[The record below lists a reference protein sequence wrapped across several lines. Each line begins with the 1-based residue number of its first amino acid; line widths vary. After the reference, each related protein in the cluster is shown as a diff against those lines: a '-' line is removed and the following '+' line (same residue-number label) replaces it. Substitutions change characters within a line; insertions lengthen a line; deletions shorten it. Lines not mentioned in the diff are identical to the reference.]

1 MFQFDD
7 NEAKRACNVGW
18 GAFWEEKKVI
28 TCNALQKFGSLGGW
42 IAKIKT
48 LDIELKMAPNFG
60 G

>member
-1 MFQFDD
+1 MGGILG
-7 NEAKRACNVGW
+7 K
-18 GAFWEEKKVI
+18 KKVI